1 MPMMDDKDTKE
12 RILRGGQ
19 ELFMKY
25 GVRSVSMDDVARH
38 LSVSK
43 KTLYQYFADKDEIV
57 TMVSEYHIRHDQAQ
71 YDSLRES
78 ATNAIDELV
87 KISGCMKKDM
97 QKMNPSLLFDLQ
109 KYHPKAWS
117 VWLNH
122 KNEYIGQSIIRN
134 LKQGIEEGFFRP
146 GINTDILAL
155 ARLELIQITF
165 DDRVYPTDKY
175 NLAEV
180 NLQIFDHFIYGLLT
194 DKGRKVYEKYKLEQS
209 TIAELNSQSS

>member
-1 MPMMDDKDTKE
+1 MEEKDIKE
-12 RILRGGQ
+12 RILRGAQ

-25 GVRSVSMDDVARH
+25 GVRSVSMDDIARH

-57 TMVSEYHIRHDQAQ
+57 TMVAEFHLRYEQAT
-71 YDSLRES
+71 YESLRS
-78 ATNAIDELV
+78 AAENAIDELV
-87 KISGCMKKDM
+87 KISTCIKRDL

-117 VWLNH
+117 VWLSH
-122 KNEYIGQSIIRN
+122 KQQYMGQSIIRN
-134 LKQGIEEGFFRP
+134 QNQGIMEGFFRAE
-146 GINTDILAL
+146 INTDILAT

-165 DDRVYPTDKY
+165 DEHIFPADKY

-180 NLQIFDHFIYGLLT
+180 NMQLFEHFVYGLLT
-194 DKGRKVYEKYKLEQS
+194 EKGRKVYEKYKQQLTSNLELIS
-209 TIAELNSQSS
+209 PIL

>member
-1 MPMMDDKDTKE
+1 MEEKDIKE
-12 RILRGGQ
+12 RILKGAQ

-57 TMVSEYHIRHDQAQ
+57 LMVSEFHLRYEQSQ
-71 YDSLRES
+71 YEGLRNS
-78 ATNAIDELV
+78 AVNAIDELV
-87 KISGCMKKDM
+87 LISTCIKQNL

-109 KYHPKAWS
+109 KYHPKAWEA
-117 VWLNH
+117 WLKH
-122 KNEYIGQSIIRN
+122 KREYIGSSIIRN

-146 GINTDILAL
+146 EIKTDILAVS
-155 ARLELIQITF
+155 RLELIQLTF
-165 DDRVYPTDKY
+165 DDKVFPTEKY

-180 NLQIFDHFIYGLLT
+180 NVQIFEHFIYGLLT
-194 DKGRKVYEKYKLEQS
+194 DKGRKVYEKYKQQPNLNP
-209 TIAELNSQSS
+209 ELISQSI

>member
-1 MPMMDDKDTKE
+1 MEEKDIKE
-12 RILRGGQ
+12 RILKGAL

-57 TMVSEYHIRHDQAQ
+57 TMVSDFHMKNDCLQ
-71 YDSLRES
+71 YDDFR
-78 ATNAIDELV
+78 ATSKNAIDELV
-87 KISGCMKKDM
+87 KISGCIKRDL

-117 VWLNH
+117 LWLNH
-122 KNEYIGQSIIRN
+122 KQNYIGDSIIRN

-146 GINTDILAL
+146 GIKTDILAL
-155 ARLELIQITF
+155 ARLELIQLTF
-165 DDRVYPTDKY
+165 DEQIFPPAKY

-180 NLQIFDHFIYGLLT
+180 NLQLFEHFVYGLLT
-194 DKGRKVYEKYKLEQS
+194 EKGRTVYEKYKQENKNPELIPQ
-209 TIAELNSQSS
+209 TI

>member
-1 MPMMDDKDTKE
+1 MEEKDIKE
-12 RILRGGQ
+12 RILKGAQ

-57 TMVSEYHIRHDQAQ
+57 TMVSEFHLRHEQQQ
-71 YDSLRES
+71 YETLRS
-78 ATNAIDELV
+78 AAENAIDELV
-87 KISGCMKKDM
+87 KISTCIKRDL

-109 KYHPKAWS
+109 KYHPKAWN
-117 VWLNH
+117 VWLGH
-122 KNEYIGQSIIRN
+122 KQQYMGQSIIRN

-146 GINTDILAL
+146 EINTDILAA

-165 DDRVYPTDKY
+165 NEEVFPADKY

-180 NLQIFDHFIYGLLT
+180 NLQIFEHFVYGVLT
-194 DKGRKVYEKYKLEQS
+194 EKGRKVYEKYKQLPTTNLELIS
-209 TIAELNSQSS
+209 PIL